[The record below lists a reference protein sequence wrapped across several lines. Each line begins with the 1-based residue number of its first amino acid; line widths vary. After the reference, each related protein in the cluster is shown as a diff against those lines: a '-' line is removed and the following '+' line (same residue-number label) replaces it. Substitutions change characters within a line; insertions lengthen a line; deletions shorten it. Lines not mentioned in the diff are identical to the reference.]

1 MYRGSNS
8 LSYMRKSTNKSVST
22 HKTFTV
28 DCKTPVRKLF
38 RRLLSPIIQHNSLW
52 IILTLEDKLKSVTI
66 RWWWDLDRSSPTWSR
81 LGNLVAAFMISDE
94 CGNRFFPT
102 AATDYWQCPV
112 GIACQWAVFS
122 EAFCRLCYV
131 LRSGINNQELKWVHV
146 NFRKLDILPPRTP
159 HNIAHWQ
166 VAPPARPPSW
176 WISGEPLIW
185 F

>member
-1 MYRGSNS
+1 MYHGSNS

-22 HKTFTV
+22 LRTCSV
-28 DCKTPVRKLF
+28 DCKSPVCKLF

-52 IILTLEDKLKSVTI
+52 IILTLENKLTSVTI
-66 RWWWDLDRSSPTWSR
+66 RWWRDLDRRSPTWSR
-81 LGNLVAAFMISDE
+81 LENLVAGFMISDE

-102 AATDYWQCPV
+102 AATDYWQCPA
-112 GIACQWAVFS
+112 GIACRRSVFS

-131 LRSGINNQELKWVHV
+131 LRSGTSNQELNWVHV
-146 NFRKLDILPPRTP
+146 NFRKPDILPPGTP

-166 VAPPARPPSW
+166 VAPPARPPSQ
-176 WISGEPLIW
+176 WISCEPLIW